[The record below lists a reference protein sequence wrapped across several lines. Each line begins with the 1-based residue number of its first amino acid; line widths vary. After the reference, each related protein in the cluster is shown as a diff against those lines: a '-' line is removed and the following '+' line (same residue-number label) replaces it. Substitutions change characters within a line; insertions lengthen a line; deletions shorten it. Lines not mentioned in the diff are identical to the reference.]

1 MPTYVLLATLSP
13 QGAYNLRLAPER
25 LIEVN
30 REVEALGGKVLR
42 QWALVGPFDF
52 LSILEA
58 PNSEAV
64 SRISV
69 ELSARGSSHIEAYT
83 AIPVE
88 ELVSGIEQGPA
99 GG

>member
-13 QGAYNLRLAPER
+13 QGAYNLSLAPER

-30 REVEALGGKVLR
+30 REVEALGGRVLR
-42 QWALVGPFDF
+42 QWGLIGPFDF

-58 PNSEAV
+58 PDSEAV
-64 SRISV
+64 SRISA
-69 ELSARGSSHIEAYT
+69 ELSARGSAHIEAYT

-88 ELVSGIEQGPA
+88 ELMTGTEFLPDRE
-99 GG
+99 